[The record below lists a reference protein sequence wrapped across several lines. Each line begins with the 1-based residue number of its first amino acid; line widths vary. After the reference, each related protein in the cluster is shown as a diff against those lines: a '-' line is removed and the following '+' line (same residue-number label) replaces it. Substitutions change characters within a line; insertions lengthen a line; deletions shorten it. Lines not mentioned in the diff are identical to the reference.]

1 MSKTIDLFNLLNLG
15 LKRTLVYLF
24 GAVLSVAILS
34 IPSIPN
40 NFSIDQLL
48 QFFSIPLICSVLVI
62 SDSFRILIEENSFL
76 KALFVGLGLVF
87 FQILLALYVSIIE
100 FTPRVIYLKNE
111 VYGAILQLTLIYLT
125 LIPVGLGINHLLSN
139 KEDF

>member
-1 MSKTIDLFNLLNLG
+1 MSKTIDIFNLLNLG

-87 FQILLALYVSIIE
+87 FQILLAQSREVW
-100 FTPRVIYLKNE
+100 PRQGK
-111 VYGAILQLTLIYLT
+111 
-125 LIPVGLGINHLLSN
+125 
-139 KEDF
+139 